1 MQVIKLLGTIGA
13 LDPYKLKL
21 FCSEVDSVGDTGLV
35 VSMHEMIEKKE
46 VDMSQAEL
54 LINVSWNSLDEF
66 YVACALQSLIQL
78 LRDPT
83 SRGYYDKICSA
94 IISIFKSLGPK
105 SVPYLKQVLPEYFRC
120 IVEAPDHRVRSTGRM
135 LLNGP

>member
-1 MQVIKLLGTIGA
+1 
-13 LDPYKLKL
+13 
-21 FCSEVDSVGDTGLV
+21 
-35 VSMHEMIEKKE
+35 
-46 VDMSQAEL
+46 MSQAEL
-54 LINVSWNSLDEF
+54 LVNVPWISLDEF

-83 SRGYYDKICSA
+83 SRSNYDKICSA

-120 IVEAPDHRVRSTGRM
+120 IIESQDSRVN
-135 LLNGP
+135 LLSYRIFIFL